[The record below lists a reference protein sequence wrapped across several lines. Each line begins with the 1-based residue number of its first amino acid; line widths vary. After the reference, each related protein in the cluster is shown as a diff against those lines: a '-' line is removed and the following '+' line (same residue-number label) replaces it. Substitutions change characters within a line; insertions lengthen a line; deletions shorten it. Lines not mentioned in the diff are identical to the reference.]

1 LTRRI
6 GSWELRE
13 VMRQR
18 DPRERLLLAHVH
30 RGDPDAYIEH
40 KLAADQLHVS
50 VGDRAGQAAEVSAIG
65 AWVQAVERYGVGQ
78 AVLVSR
84 NNDRRARLNSQARA
98 ALLQA
103 GQLGDAIRVAG
114 REFWVGERVIARLNA
129 RAFDVDNGTRG
140 TVIEG
145 DERRGLV
152 IVTDAGGLREL
163 PPSYVSTNVEPAFC
177 LTGHGMQ
184 GGTVDWEAVVGQPGE
199 FSRNWSYTACS
210 RAREPTQLFVIDDS
224 TTAEQ
229 DRAQIAPSPQRD
241 REPLTRLARRMRERD
256 DEDLALDRLQRIA
269 DEHVPSERLD
279 EPPAARN
286 VAEDVTNY
294 QERTRALREQLAAL
308 DARSQKRSES
318 DPGRLERVRFEL
330 ERRREQL
337 ADTLARAQTPAG
349 RSRLGWRRP
358 PAQEREQAQQLART
372 LTEDVNRLE
381 AQERSLADRVGDP
394 DLAAADRARRVELIR
409 ELGELRQHQ
418 LERALENPDPYLLET
433 LGERPDTQLERHGWD
448 RAARAI
454 ETYRSERDIT
464 DPHDPLGE
472 QPAGGRQLYE
482 YEQTLRVIDD
492 ARLQLGLGPLARAQ
506 ERDVSRSPDLGDD
519 RELGF

>member
-1 LTRRI
+1 
-6 GSWELRE
+6 
-13 VMRQR
+13 
-18 DPRERLLLAHVH
+18 
-30 RGDPDAYIEH
+30 
-40 KLAADQLHVS
+40 
-50 VGDRAGQAAEVSAIG
+50 
-65 AWVQAVERYGVGQ
+65 
-78 AVLVSR
+78 
-84 NNDRRARLNSQARA
+84 
-98 ALLQA
+98 
-103 GQLGDAIRVAG
+103 
-114 REFWVGERVIARLNA
+114 
-129 RAFDVDNGTRG
+129 
-140 TVIEG
+140 
-145 DERRGLV
+145 
-152 IVTDAGGLREL
+152 
-163 PPSYVSTNVEPAFC
+163 
-177 LTGHGMQ
+177 MQ
-184 GGTVDWEAVVGQPGE
+184 GGTVDWAAVVGQPGE
-199 FSRNWSYTACS
+199 FSRNWCYTACS

-229 DRAQIAPSPQRD
+229 DRAQIAPSPPRD
-241 REPLTRLARRMRERD
+241 RGPLTRLARRMRERD
-256 DEDLALDRLQRIA
+256 DEDLALDRLQGIA
-269 DEHVPSERLD
+269 GEHVPSDRLD

-294 QERTRALREQLAAL
+294 QDRTRALREQLAAL
-308 DARSQKRSES
+308 DARSQERSES

-349 RSRLGWRRP
+349 GSRLGWRRAP
-358 PAQEREQAQQLART
+358 AAQEREQAQQLART
-372 LTEDVNRLE
+372 LTEDVATLQ
-381 AQERSLADRVGDP
+381 AQERSLAERVGDP

-409 ELGELRQHQ
+409 ELGELRQRQ

-433 LGERPDTQLERHGWD
+433 LGERPDSQLERHAWD

-506 ERDVSRSPDLGDD
+506 EHGVSRSPDRGDD
-519 RELGF
+519 RDLGF

>member
-1 LTRRI
+1 
-6 GSWELRE
+6 
-13 VMRQR
+13 
-18 DPRERLLLAHVH
+18 
-30 RGDPDAYIEH
+30 
-40 KLAADQLHVS
+40 
-50 VGDRAGQAAEVSAIG
+50 
-65 AWVQAVERYGVGQ
+65 VQAVGRHGVEQ

-84 NNDRRARLNSQARA
+84 NNDRRARLNTQARS

-103 GQLGDAIRVAG
+103 GQLGDEIRVAG
-114 REFWVGERVIARLNA
+114 REFRVGERVIARLNA

-184 GGTVDWEAVVGQPGE
+184 GGTVEWAAVVGQPGE

-224 TTAEQ
+224 TLAEQ
-229 DRAQIAPSPQRD
+229 DRAQIAPPAQRD
-241 REPLTRLARRMRERD
+241 REPLARLARRMRERD
-256 DEDLALDRLQRIA
+256 DEDLALERLQRIA
-269 DEHVPSERLD
+269 SEDVPSDRLD

-286 VAEDVTNY
+286 VAQDVTDY
-294 QERTRALREQLAAL
+294 QDRARALREQLAAL
-308 DARSQKRSES
+308 DARSQERSES

-349 RSRLGWRRP
+349 RPRLGRRRP
-358 PAQEREQAQQLART
+358 PVQEREQAQQLATT
-372 LTEDVNRLE
+372 LTEDVNRLQ
-381 AQERSLADRVGDP
+381 AQERSLAERVGDP
-394 DLAAADRARRVELIR
+394 DLAAADRARRVELNR
-409 ELGELRQHQ
+409 ELSELRQRQ
-418 LERALENPDPYLLET
+418 LEKALENLAPYLLET
-433 LGERPDTQLERHGWD
+433 LGERPDTQIERHGWD

-454 ETYRSERDIT
+454 ETHRFARDIT
-464 DPHDPLGE
+464 DAHDPLGE

-492 ARLQLGLGPLARAQ
+492 ARLQLGLGPLARGHN
-506 ERDVSRSPDLGDD
+506 RGPDRGDD
-519 RELGF
+519 RDLGF